1 MVEVEN
7 TRDVAFDLRHT
18 SGIEQARADELLLY
32 IVRQD
37 HVPFAPVDV
46 AVSLSF
52 VTELL
57 DSADEFSLDRVGLTA
72 RGHVGM
78 PQCACFLL
86 VLHSAQHRCYRPAR
100 PGHLGA
106 LTAAM
111 GVRSRQPVDRSSSGR
126 RGRQVWRSFGALPL
140 PKIPAVT

>member
-1 MVEVEN
+1 MLPLISATPAVSN
-7 TRDVAFDLRHT
+7 K
-18 SGIEQARADELLLY
+18 ARADELLLY

-86 VLHSAQHRCYRPAR
+86 VLHSAQHRCYRHAR

-111 GVRSRQPVDRSSSGR
+111 GVRSRQPVDRSSHGH
-126 RGRQVWRSFGALPL
+126 RGPSLVGPRPVGIRG
-140 PKIPAVT
+140 PAVGGADYDHS